1 MVTRYTRLFQAAT
14 FTPMI
19 KKIMIAMLIASG
31 AFFSYSHAGWLVA
44 TYDYKF
50 GTPQYYF
57 YGLYEVEKSKFFKE
71 KLKEKNINAVFE
83 GCLVG
88 GFVYEHKMIYN
99 KVIESHLPSNFFENL
114 REELKSMQSEG

>member
-1 MVTRYTRLFQAAT
+1 
-14 FTPMI
+14 MI
-19 KKIMIAMLIASG
+19 KRISIALLIVSG

-71 KLKEKNINAVFE
+71 KLKAENINAVFE

-88 GFVYEHKMIYN
+88 GFIYEHKMTYN

-114 REELKSMQSEG
+114 REELKSIQSEG

>member
-1 MVTRYTRLFQAAT
+1 
-14 FTPMI
+14 
-19 KKIMIAMLIASG
+19 MIAMLIASG